1 MTDHHHDLSDEELG
15 RRLASELPR
24 YTAPAH
30 LRQAVRATIPERR
43 PRAPWLWPAVTAL
56 ATAAVLVLFF
66 LPSLPRLLPGD
77 PATRLVRA
85 VVSEHTR
92 TLMWGSRWGDVVPT
106 VLPGLSQDTGVT
118 LSRALDKDERL
129 TLIAAEPVYVEQR
142 RGVAMH
148 YRDVEGHLVSYVAVP
163 IPNFTVPE
171 RYRVQVDRWRPALV
185 RDGSFAAWLWRQG
198 DVACVIVSDR
208 VSDGELDTFKDYFR
222 RLRLTTEAV
231 PAY

>member
-1 MTDHHHDLSDEELG
+1 MTDHHRDLSDDELG
-15 RRLASELPR
+15 RRLAMDLPS
-24 YTAPAH
+24 YAAPTH
-30 LRQAVRATIPERR
+30 VREAVLAALPARRR
-43 PRAPWLWPAVTAL
+43 PAPWVWPAVTAL

-118 LSRALDKDERL
+118 LARALESDERL
-129 TLIAAEPVYVEQR
+129 TLVAAEPVYVEQR

-148 YRDVEGHLVSYVAVP
+148 YRDAEGHLVSYVAVP
-163 IPNFTVPE
+163 MANFTVPE
-171 RYRVQVDRWRPALV
+171 RYRIPVDRWRPGLV
-185 RDGSFAAWLWRQG
+185 REGGFAAWLWRQG

-208 VSDGELDTFKDYFR
+208 VSDAEMETFKDYFR
-222 RLRLTTEAV
+222 RLRLTTEAL